1 MNQIFTSRQ
10 ADKHSLQQIINV
22 GAGSV
27 SVRNSDYNSGVMA
40 KGGGIQITSPFL
52 INKKSQHKITP
63 SSAAKG
69 SQLTGS

>member
-1 MNQIFTSRQ
+1 
-10 ADKHSLQQIINV
+10 
-22 GAGSV
+22 
-27 SVRNSDYNSGVMA
+27 MA

-52 INKKSQHKITP
+52 INKKSHHKITP